1 MWSTSYLISQICMI
15 LAMGCFCLS
24 LFTKNKKFIIII
36 SATNAVLYS
45 LHYFLL
51 GKISVVLLNVLSIV
65 RGIFFY
71 YDDRD
76 EIKHNFVSLIFI
88 TLSLVLVSYNTLITW
103 VDLLP
108 LIAVLLYTFSL
119 WWKNIT
125 FYRYASLAGSI
136 CWIIFNIV
144 QFRLRI
150 RQCFINNSIYNGFQF
165 CIFNR
170 LPRATLLHFQTC
182 EWDV

>member
-24 LFTKNKKFIIII
+24 LFTKNKKLIIII

-125 FYRYASLAGSI
+125 FYRYASLVGSI

-144 QFRLRI
+144 LGSIFGVVSECVLVVFEI
-150 RQCFINNSIYNGFQF
+150 LGIINLYKKEENIKKEVGY
-165 CIFNR
+165 
-170 LPRATLLHFQTC
+170 
-182 EWDV
+182 DK

>member
-1 MWSTSYLISQICMI
+1 MWTTNYIISQVCMI
-15 LAMGCFCLS
+15 LAMCLFAIS
-24 LFTKNKKFIIII
+24 MFTKNKKAIIAI
-36 SATNAVLYS
+36 SSINACLYA
-45 LHYFLL
+45 LHYLLL
-51 GKISVVLLNVLSIV
+51 GKASVVLLNAISII

-71 YDDRD
+71 FDDRD
-76 EIKHNFVSLIFI
+76 EIKHNFASLIFI

-125 FYRYASLAGSI
+125 FYRYASLVGSI

-144 QFRLRI
+144 LGSIFGVVSECVIVVFEILGI
-150 RQCFINNSIYNGFQF
+150 INLYKGIKRNIISN
-165 CIFNR
+165 
-170 LPRATLLHFQTC
+170 
-182 EWDV
+182 